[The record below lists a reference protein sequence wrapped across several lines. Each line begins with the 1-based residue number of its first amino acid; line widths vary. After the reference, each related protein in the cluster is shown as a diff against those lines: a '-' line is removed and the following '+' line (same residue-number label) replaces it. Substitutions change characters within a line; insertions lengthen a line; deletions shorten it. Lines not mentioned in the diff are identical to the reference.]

1 MIIGENCMF
10 KDKLKE
16 LREKAGLSQEQLAS
30 IIYVSRSAIAKWESG
45 SGLPSDVNLKAICDY
60 FKVEEDYLLQKEDLK
75 EAITDLDNKQTSL
88 KIIFFSSVVF
98 IMLFCFIVGGGYI
111 LHRIAI
117 IFTLMFFILK
127 CFVKGND
134 IRKKVLCIINLSLS
148 LIMSIVNWIITG
160 IPEPSHLFRIFNLF
174 DHTNSINMNVINIS
188 LSQLSS
194 ILNIAMLL
202 AYFILFL
209 IIGKSTKKH

>member
-1 MIIGENCMF
+1 MF

-16 LREKAGLSQEQLAS
+16 LREKEGLSQEQLAS

-45 SGLPSDVNLKAICDY
+45 SGFPSDVNLKAICDY

-98 IMLFCFIVGGGYI
+98 IMLFCFIVGGSYI

-117 IFTLMFFILK
+117 LFTLMFFMLK
-127 CFVKGND
+127 CFAKGND

-148 LIMSIVNWIITG
+148 LIMSLINWIITA
-160 IPEPSHLFRIFNLF
+160 IPEPSHFFRIFNLF